1 MNDLTPKQRRQ
12 KASAQR
18 RLHNVMLAGIIL
30 LMVAVFAIANLCTKS
45 REFSDTENR
54 SLAQPP
60 AFSLGALADG
70 SFFSGLTDAYND
82 QFFARDNWMSMKLR
96 EDALLGRKE
105 SSGVYLC
112 ENGYLIGAPDTP
124 NEQAVQK
131 TAAAISEFAAKYS
144 DIPMYTMV
152 VPGASVI
159 LKDYLPK
166 NAPVRDQQLDIA
178 QATALI
184 GDGVRHI
191 DVSGILSAHASEYIY
206 YKTDHHWTSLGA
218 QHAFEAASGTL
229 GLQSALTYD
238 IYTVTTQF
246 EGTLASKS
254 GSHGQL
260 DSIQIYALQGTDLE
274 YYVNYVDTQEKV
286 CSIFRSECLEQKDKY
301 TVFFGGNFPLLE
313 IHTTA
318 NTGRNLLLF
327 KDSYANSFVQ
337 FLLPYYDNIT
347 MIDPRYYYDNVDM
360 IMNSSGITE
369 VLFLYSA
376 DTFLTDTAL
385 TDVLTAGTA
394 QEDPEAPA
402 DRQAAAVPS
411 PVSPSPVP
419 ADSAMEPEVD
429 ASTAD
434 EPGIAEPNT
443 ASGGGTIQPPVAA
456 DAPDA
461 TADGA

>member
-12 KASAQR
+12 KASMQR
-18 RLHNVMLAGIIL
+18 RVHNVMLAGIIL
-30 LMVAVFAIANLCTKS
+30 LMVAVFAILNLCTKS
-45 REFSDTENR
+45 REFSDAENR
-54 SLAQPP
+54 TLAQTP

-70 SFFSGLTDAYND
+70 SYFSGLTDAYND
-82 QFFARDNWMSMKLR
+82 QFFARDGWMSMKLR

-112 ENGYLIGAPDTP
+112 DNGYLIGAPDTP
-124 NEQAVQK
+124 NEAAVQN
-131 TAAAISEFAAKYS
+131 TAAAIAAFASEYS

-166 NAPVRDQQLDIA
+166 NAPVRDQQQDIA

-184 GDGVRHI
+184 GDSVRHI
-191 DVSGILSAHASEYIY
+191 DVSDILAAHASEYIY

-218 QHAFEAASGTL
+218 QHAFEAASGVL

-274 YYVNYVDTQEKV
+274 YYVNYADTQEKV
-286 CSIFRSECLEQKDKY
+286 CSIFRSDCLEQKDKY
-301 TVFFGGNFPLLE
+301 TVFFGGNFPMLE

-318 NTGRNLLLF
+318 NTGRNLLMF

-347 MIDPRYYYDNVDM
+347 MIDPRYYYDNVDL

-385 TDVLTAGTA
+385 TDVLTAGSA
-394 QEDPEAPA
+394 QEDAETPVDDQTTPPA
-402 DRQAAAVPS
+402 QTP
-411 PVSPSPVP
+411 SPSPAPEDSAVESAIP
-419 ADSAMEPEVD
+419 ENAPDDSADSAEP
-429 ASTAD
+429 TA
-434 EPGIAEPNT
+434 AAN
-443 ASGGGTIQPPVAA
+443 GGAIQPPAA
-456 DAPDA
+456 E
-461 TADGA
+461 